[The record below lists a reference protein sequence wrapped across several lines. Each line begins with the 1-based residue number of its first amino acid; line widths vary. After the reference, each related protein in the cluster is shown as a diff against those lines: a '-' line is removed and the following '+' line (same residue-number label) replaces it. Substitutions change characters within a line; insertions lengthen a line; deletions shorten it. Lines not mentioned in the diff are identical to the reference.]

1 MDMRVKKSVVLLISV
16 LFFGCL
22 ALAQAPGRGVGGRER
37 LRENINRLRLL
48 RMTEVLGLT
57 EEQTAKI
64 YPVYYRME
72 REKMEII
79 KRLNAEIAGLKALLG
94 EPAPKDEDIA
104 PRIRAVNELRR
115 DLLAKD
121 QQFDDFMS
129 QNLSLDQEARYLIF
143 SVEFFRALGEKLDRA
158 RAAARARRQT

>member
-1 MDMRVKKSVVLLISV
+1 MIIKKSAVLLMS
-16 LFFGCL
+16 LLLFGCL

-79 KRLNAEIAGLKALLG
+79 KKLNAEIAGLKALLR
-94 EPAPKDEDIA
+94 EPAPSDEEMA
-104 PRIRAVNELRR
+104 ARIRTITELRG

-121 QQFDDFMS
+121 QEFDAFMS
-129 QNLSLDQEARYLIF
+129 QNLSLNQEARYLIF
-143 SVEFFRALGEKLDRA
+143 SVEFFRSLGEKLDRA
-158 RAAARARRQT
+158 RAAARDRGQT